1 MMEAHME
8 TVACTLGLRD
18 LKAQSERWRA
28 VLGLA
33 GRARTETADGLR
45 VVFANEPG
53 VEDELRRLVAVENE
67 CCRWAVWEVSPQGET
82 IVMSARSSGEG
93 VTTLHGMFSR

>member
-1 MMEAHME
+1 
-8 TVACTLGLRD
+8 
-18 LKAQSERWRA
+18 
-28 VLGLA
+28 
-33 GRARTETADGLR
+33 
-45 VVFANEPG
+45 VFANEPG